1 LGCAGFESA
10 YAPKLKALVPF
21 VLEVKDW
28 IMVEAAD
35 AHILII
41 EDNIYNYTLIA
52 RLLKFLGVKYIDWS
66 RTGRQ
71 VQGLGGS
78 LSKVD
83 LILLDIHLPY
93 EDGYMTLER
102 LRTSSR
108 FEQTHI
114 VAVTAEATED
124 NMRRAREAGFDGF
137 IAKPIDPDRF
147 PGQVSQILRGEEI
160 WDLGGVMAGG
170 I

>member
-1 LGCAGFESA
+1 
-10 YAPKLKALVPF
+10 
-21 VLEVKDW
+21 
-28 IMVEAAD
+28 MVQPAD
-35 AHILII
+35 AHVLVI

-71 VQGLGGS
+71 VQGLGSS
-78 LSKVD
+78 LPRID
-83 LILLDIHLPY
+83 LVLLDIHLPY
-93 EDGYMTLER
+93 EDGYATLER
-102 LRTSSR
+102 LRTNER
-108 FEQTHI
+108 FGETRV

-147 PGQVSQILRGEEI
+147 PEQVNTLLTGEEI
-160 WDLGGVMAGG
+160 WDLGGALVGG
-170 I
+170 AR

>member
-1 LGCAGFESA
+1 
-10 YAPKLKALVPF
+10 
-21 VLEVKDW
+21 
-28 IMVEAAD
+28 MVEPVD
-35 AHILII
+35 AHVLVI

-71 VQGLGGS
+71 VQGLGSS
-78 LSKVD
+78 LPRVD
-83 LILLDIHLPY
+83 LVLLDIHLPY

-102 LRTSSR
+102 LRSNPR
-108 FEQTHI
+108 FEETRI

-137 IAKPIDPDRF
+137 IAKPIDPDHF
-147 PGQVSQILRGEEI
+147 PDQVSDVLAGKEV
-160 WDLGGVMAGG
+160 WDLGGAMGASV
-170 I
+170 

>member
-1 LGCAGFESA
+1 
-10 YAPKLKALVPF
+10 
-21 VLEVKDW
+21 
-28 IMVEAAD
+28 MVQPSD
-35 AHILII
+35 AHILVI

-71 VQGLGGS
+71 VQGLGSS
-78 LSKVD
+78 LPRVD
-83 LILLDIHLPY
+83 LVLLDIHLPY

-102 LRTSSR
+102 LRANAR
-108 FEQTHI
+108 FEDTRI

-124 NMRRAREAGFDGF
+124 NMRRAKEAGFDGF

-147 PGQVSQILRGEEI
+147 PEQVSAALAGEEV
-160 WDLGGVMAGG
+160 WDLGGAMAAGT
-170 I
+170 

>member
-1 LGCAGFESA
+1 
-10 YAPKLKALVPF
+10 
-21 VLEVKDW
+21 
-28 IMVEAAD
+28 MVEPAD
-35 AHILII
+35 AHILVI

-71 VQGLGGS
+71 VQGLGSS
-78 LSKVD
+78 LPRVD
-83 LILLDIHLPY
+83 LVLLDIHLPY

-102 LRTSSR
+102 LRSNDR
-108 FEQTHI
+108 YEQTHI

-124 NMRRAREAGFDGF
+124 NMRRARAAGFDGF

-147 PGQVSQILRGEEI
+147 PDQVSAALRGEQI
-160 WDLGGVMAGG
+160 WDLGGAMPAAT
-170 I
+170 

>member
-1 LGCAGFESA
+1 
-10 YAPKLKALVPF
+10 
-21 VLEVKDW
+21 
-28 IMVEAAD
+28 MVEPAH
-35 AHILII
+35 AHILVI

-52 RLLKFLGVKYIDWS
+52 RLLKFLGVKSIDWS

-71 VQGLGGS
+71 VQGAGS
-78 LSKVD
+78 ALPQVD

-102 LRTSSR
+102 LRQDPYFYRTR
-108 FEQTHI
+108 M

-147 PGQVSQILRGEEI
+147 PEQVGQILAGGEV
-160 WDLGGVMAGG
+160 WDLGGAISIGA
-170 I
+170 